1 MLQVRKKVFE
11 TNSSSTHSFTLL
23 NGESFKFEL
32 DYRLKYGGE
41 TLEEILKIKTDENN
55 NILLDVYPEKMLSSI
70 FIGVNE
76 KLIFLIAAIGKNYD
90 FSLEL
95 KKWKIEQLD
104 FFEEINDIAK
114 RKGYNGIKLLAE
126 GEEFFNPNFILN
138 NDIVGY
144 DIDIVNIKQ
153 LEKDFEIDIDTIIF
167 DNEIVLEGNADRNIV
182 YDNLEYTIKRYK
194 ELRENEKN
202 IK

>member
-1 MLQVRKKVFE
+1 MKQIRRRVFE
-11 TNSSSTHSFTLL
+11 TNSSSTHSFTLI
-23 NGESFKFEL
+23 NEEKDCYYFNYK
-32 DYRLKYGGE
+32 LKDRE
-41 TLEEILKIKTDENN
+41 QTLEEILKIKTDENN
-55 NILLDVYPEKMLSSI
+55 NILLDVYPEKLSSI

-76 KLIFLIAAIGKNYD
+76 KLIFLIAAIGKDYD
-90 FSLEL
+90 FSSEL

-114 RKGYNGIKLLAE
+114 RKGYNGIKILAE

-153 LEKDFEIDIDTIIF
+153 LEEDFEIDIDTIIF
-167 DNEIVLEGNADRNIV
+167 DDEIVIEGNADRDRV
-182 YDNLEYTIKRYK
+182 YDELTYTIKRYK

>member
-1 MLQVRKKVFE
+1 MLQIRRGVFE

-114 RKGYNGIKLLAE
+114 RKGYNGIKILAE

-167 DNEIVLEGNADRNIV
+167 DNEIVLEGNADRNRV

-194 ELRENEKN
+194 ELRENEN